1 MPATAHRAASPRIS
15 TATLT
20 PRNPAITIR
29 PVTSTDHAFCRAL
42 FDAQRAPMFAPLGL
56 DASTLSTMLGQQY
69 HAQSTG
75 LSRSNPNA
83 GAFVI
88 AQEETPVGRV
98 VADLVAEPAGRTLH
112 LIDIAMMAAA
122 RGHGIGSDVIDTFA
136 RAAYAQGAKA
146 ITLSVL
152 QTNFR
157 ARRLYERLGFAV
169 TATTDTHITM
179 VKALP

>member
-1 MPATAHRAASPRIS
+1 MPDAARRAASPRMR

-42 FDAQRAPMFAPLGL
+42 FDAQFAPMFAPLGL
-56 DASTLSTMLGQQY
+56 DAPTLSMMRGQQFQ
-69 HAQSTG
+69 AQTIG

-88 AQEETPVGRV
+88 AQDDAPVGRV
-98 VADLVAEPAGRTLH
+98 VVDLVAEPAGLTLH
-112 LIDIAMMAAA
+112 PIDIALIAAA
-122 RGHGIGSDVIDTFA
+122 RGHGIGSDVIDTFT
-136 RAAYAQGAKA
+136 
-146 ITLSVL
+146 I
-152 QTNFR
+152 
-157 ARRLYERLGFAV
+157 
-169 TATTDTHITM
+169 